1 MFYHYLIPL
10 IGFSAFARSSVS
22 LNVFLDDGIWSWNP
36 DEGDSDPNLLLDNGL
51 WSLNPD
57 EGLNSPLDDELWSLN
72 PDEGLNSPLD
82 DELWSLNS
90 DESDPDPNLSVN
102 DGLSVSSDW
111 ILADGSLTLGHVET
125 EPSQDTPGDQD
136 WWSLT
141 YDPYLTEPIFDENV
155 IATSDCSSTSDPL
168 SKNRKRADQCES
180 GDTVGPSVPT
190 PSLPTWEDI
199 EDMAQEAQEPKWC
212 STNGVL
218 GLGVIPVCHTT
229 TISALGGGFSEVGGY
244 LYKCRCERDLVCFFH
259 GNRGRPADGR

>member
-1 MFYHYLIPL
+1 MFYHSLIPL
-10 IGFSAFARSSVS
+10 VGFSAFARSSMS
-22 LNVFLDDGIWSWNP
+22 PNVFLDDEIWSW
-36 DEGDSDPNLLLDNGL
+36 
-51 WSLNPD
+51 
-57 EGLNSPLDDELWSLN
+57 N

-141 YDPYLTEPIFDENV
+141 YDSYLTEPTFDENV

-199 EDMAQEAQEPKWC
+199 EDMAQEAQEPTWC

-244 LYKCRCERDLVCFFH
+244 LCKCRCERDLVCFIH